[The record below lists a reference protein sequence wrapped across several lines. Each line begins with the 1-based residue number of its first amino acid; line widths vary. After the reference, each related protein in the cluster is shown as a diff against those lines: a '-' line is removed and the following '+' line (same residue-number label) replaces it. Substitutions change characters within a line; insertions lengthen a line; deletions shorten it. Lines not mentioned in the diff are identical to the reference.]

1 MQDKSFLSVTMVQ
14 LYGMLAGEH
23 AGEEP
28 EPTWLGRSFEL
39 SVTFTIQ
46 LSGEVFIQLYNCRV

>member
-1 MQDKSFLSVTMVQ
+1 MVQ